1 MKTITRDYQVYSFA
15 ELSKEAKEKAYKDN
29 RYWNVDGIEWW
40 DFICEDFIE
49 RMKCLGYIIRDKDIE
64 FAGFWSQGDGA
75 CFEAEIDF
83 KLWIK
88 TFPKLEQKL
97 NKVDLDEIHAIIGR
111 NPHHYSHE
119 MCMFGET
126 TYEGEKN
133 IDEVLNEIEEELTND
148 SRNEAKK
155 LYKMLKESYD
165 ELTSDE
171 SIGESLEANEYE
183 FLEDGSRFH

>member
-15 ELSKEAKEKAYKDN
+15 ELSEEAKEKACKN
-29 RYWNVDGIEWW
+29 HRYCNVEVYDWW
-40 DFICEDFIE
+40 DFVYEDFIE
-49 RMKCLGYIIRDKDIE
+49 RMKLLGYIIRDKDIE
-64 FAGFWSQGDGA
+64 FNGFYNQGDGA

-88 TFPKLEQKL
+88 TFPKLEKKL

-111 NPHHYSHE
+111 NLHSYSHE
-119 MCMFGET
+119 MCMFGEV
-126 TYEGEKN
+126 TYDGELE
-133 IDEVLNEIEEELTND
+133 ISEILNEIEEELTND

-171 SIGESLEANEYE
+171 SIEDFLEANECE
-183 FLEDGSRFH
+183 FLKDGSSFY